1 MACPRPALLNN
12 VASLDTGQLSR
23 QQLTDVIWHLRQL
36 GFAADQIYRADC
48 HSHPR
53 PSPPPAYD
61 VDCQEERLF
70 RDFID
75 LFWPDGYVTPTPQL
89 ARATWDTDQYET
101 GALKLALQAAKAYG
115 TRYAAAIA
123 EAERVLAQV
132 EAVWQLNAAVK
143 KGDAGKLKEVMERAV
158 AAGVEE
164 HFLGPARLLLEQADA
179 RTALSNA
186 IKSKDP
192 AELEAAMVAARSC
205 GVDRA
210 RIARAEQTLM
220 QLSSTK
226 ESRETA
232 SGNLR
237 RTDTGLN
244 NRTTDTQIIRQ
255 AVVAGSRR

>member
-1 MACPRPALLNN
+1 MDE
-12 VASLDTGQLSR
+12 V
-23 QQLTDVIWHLRQL
+23 
-36 GFAADQIYRADC
+36 
-48 HSHPR
+48 
-53 PSPPPAYD
+53 
-61 VDCQEERLF
+61 EERL
-70 RDFID
+70 R
-75 LFWPDGYVTPTPQL
+75 
-89 ARATWDTDQYET
+89 RAIHFKET

-226 ESRETA
+226 ETA